1 MKKAILALCA
11 LLTLALVFTGCE
23 PAGTLGINGTYIA
36 KTDATDKLPAFD
48 FLKIVITDETA
59 VFYSPTPKYAAKVT
73 TYTTEKLLGQDP
85 EMPASDW
92 MTTGVSYAVSI
103 NGLTV
108 TFSKLGVD
116 IPATLSHNRREIS
129 FTYEG
134 ASITC
139 KR

>member
-11 LLTLALVFTGCE
+11 LLALALVFTGCE

-36 KTDATDKLPAFD
+36 RSNSDPAFD
-48 FLKIVITDETA
+48 VLKIIITDETA
-59 VFYSPTPKYAAKVT
+59 VFYTPTATYTNKVAGYAAA
-73 TYTTEKLLGQDP
+73 KLLGKQP
-85 EMPASDW
+85 EIPASDW
-92 MTTGVSYAVSI
+92 MTTGVSYDVSI